1 MSFNDPIAELLT
13 NMRNAISAKHRFVDL
28 RLSKMRLG
36 IIQILK
42 EQGFVD
48 SFLLDKENK
57 KLRIFFKYKQDR
69 LSVISGLKRV
79 SSPGLR
85 KYVSCVNIP
94 KILGGMGIAVLS
106 TPKGVMDGETARAKE
121 MGGELLCYIW

>member
-79 SSPGLR
+79 SSPDLENM
-85 KYVSCVNIP
+85 YLV
-94 KILGGMGIAVLS
+94 
-106 TPKGVMDGETARAKE
+106 
-121 MGGELLCYIW
+121 